1 MFVASDEV
9 MMGVHTDLYC
19 LEPGA
24 LTSFIFEKELFR
36 ADWKLLLESV
46 SSISF

>member
-1 MFVASDEV
+1 MSAVSDEV

-19 LEPGA
+19 LDPGA
-24 LTSFIFEKELFR
+24 LTSFIFEEEFFR

-46 SSISF
+46 SSINF